1 MLNDSFQN
9 AKIISHKMSQKER
22 RRQEKS
28 SSPVSV
34 PTTQTPWQSTSP
46 NQKSQSLKEI
56 QAEELFKRQS
66 ISGAVA
72 RPSLL
77 STNQ

>member
-9 AKIISHKMSQKER
+9 AKIISNKMSQKER
-22 RRQEKS
+22 RRQEKN

-34 PTTQTPWQSTSP
+34 PATQTPWQSTSP
-46 NQKSQSLKEI
+46 NQRSQSLKEI

-66 ISGAVA
+66 MPGAIV